1 MALRLEDVLEMWKTD
16 SEIDELKLDE
26 ASRES
31 ARLHAKYLEMLSVS
45 RLQLKK
51 KESEYHT
58 LLKDKWLWYNGKMS
72 KDEIDARGWDYDPLN
87 GLKVLKGD
95 MDYFYNSDVD
105 IQTAKMK
112 IDYLKEV
119 VATLEE
125 IIGNIRFRPNNIKN
139 IIEWNKFTSGI

>member
-1 MALRLEDVLEMWKTD
+1 MALRLEDVLEMWKAD
-16 SEIDELKLDE
+16 SEIDDLKLDE

-45 RLQLKK
+45 RLQLKR
-51 KESEYHT
+51 KEAEYHT
-58 LLKDKWLWYNGKMS
+58 LLKDKWMWYNGKMT

-112 IDYLKEV
+112 IDYLKELV
-119 VATLEE
+119 STLEE